1 MRMRKLLS
9 VGAYAAVLLA
19 GPVLAQQPAAPE
31 DPGPVMTRTP
41 PPNAQLPLLMQA
53 LQGTSVG
60 DLLNSA
66 NIRIVGWVDGGYT
79 YSSRG
84 SGRLSIETLPNRF
97 GDEFILNQ
105 VSLMIERPLDPKE
118 FSWGF
123 QLQGWAGADAALL
136 NPIRGALIRHPDP
149 RFGFDVPNAF
159 LQVHLPILT
168 EGGVDVAVGE
178 HTPFIGAEPPVPF
191 LRNFYSNDY
200 QWFYGLPAV
209 ATSVIVTA
217 HVNPQ
222 LDVINAISTGTPTFF
237 TMMSKSPA
245 YMGVANYWL
254 EEDKKTKISLA
265 FAAGPFNPQ
274 SSRLSTL
281 ECLTVT
287 RNWNELL
294 TQIVQFYAGYSE
306 ATVFVPGL
314 QRAYGLYSIFSFHL
328 NPTLDLN
335 TRAEWYKDV
344 DGLSYPGGTGFKT
357 DYEEVTLGV
366 NYHPTKW
373 LQLRPEL
380 RGDFA
385 NDARAFGRFNGP
397 GDHSQFTAAI
407 DCLIM
412 F

>member
-1 MRMRKLLS
+1 
-9 VGAYAAVLLA
+9 
-19 GPVLAQQPAAPE
+19 
-31 DPGPVMTRTP
+31 
-41 PPNAQLPLLMQA
+41 
-53 LQGTSVG
+53 
-60 DLLNSA
+60 
-66 NIRIVGWVDGGYT
+66 
-79 YSSRG
+79 
-84 SGRLSIETLPNRF
+84 
-97 GDEFILNQ
+97 
-105 VSLMIERPLDPKE
+105 
-118 FSWGF
+118 
-123 QLQGWAGADAALL
+123 
-136 NPIRGALIRHPDP
+136 
-149 RFGFDVPNAF
+149 
-159 LQVHLPILT
+159 
-168 EGGVDVAVGE
+168 
-178 HTPFIGAEPPVPF
+178 
-191 LRNFYSNDY
+191 
-200 QWFYGLPAV
+200 
-209 ATSVIVTA
+209 
-217 HVNPQ
+217 
-222 LDVINAISTGTPTFF
+222 
-237 TMMSKSPA
+237 
-245 YMGVANYWL
+245 MGVANYWL

-357 DYEEVTLGV
+357 GYEEVTVGL

-373 LQLRPEL
+373 LQLRPEV

-385 NDARAFGRFNGP
+385 NDARAFGPVTALRGDFAKDAGAVGP
-397 GDHSQFTAAI
+397 PNPGHHSQLTAAI
-407 DCLIM
+407 DLLIM